1 MLWSIIVNFDQSFL
15 EVWNKIHPENDR
27 KQKILANSGIVD
39 PQIKQIPPTAPA
51 SRIKPFEAT

>member
-1 MLWSIIVNFDQSFL
+1 MFWSIIVNFDQSIL

-51 SRIKPFEAT
+51 KQDQAI